1 MAFFPIAANT
11 DDRSAKGLTPL
22 ILKNCYLEPQAEGSG
37 KRSTYVIV
45 PTPGMTLRV
54 QPSSGQNIRGA
65 FSRAGV
71 QDGLLFIVAGST
83 LYSIDTSWTATAC
96 GTILGAGR
104 VLMDAL
110 GANLILLGSGNLYQ
124 WNGTTLTQIV
134 DPDFPA
140 NAYTLSSL
148 ADRIVTSEQGSDTF
162 DWSSVGDATAWPAT
176 GFAASARYPDEIR
189 AQAEIGGD
197 LFHFG
202 AATTQPWRAVGGVDS
217 EAFDVLGSIII
228 NRGIVGRDAWAR
240 MDSYAM
246 FVGDDRVLYELN
258 GYVPQRVVNRALET
272 ALESFSETDIATV
285 QCYSYLNG
293 SHSTL
298 IARLPDGKA
307 YAFDALTRKFHQ
319 RTALGSDF
327 NLVHYAR
334 FNGYHVVASDQG
346 DGVYTWDSN
355 VYSDAGTSIERVA
368 MVHVP
373 LGEKMP
379 ISNITLDIKAFGQ
392 PLSGQGSEPK
402 AYVTFYRDGGS
413 LDSLQQIG
421 VEREVSLGT
430 AGKYNVRPTLYRLGI
445 ANAAD
450 GFLVKIRITDPI
462 GYALTGIWVNELP
475 V

>member
-1 MAFFPIAANT
+1 MAFFPIAPDT

-22 ILKNCYLEPQAEGSG
+22 ILRNCYVEPQAEASA

-45 PTPGMTLRV
+45 PTPGMTSRV
-54 QPSSGQNIRGA
+54 TPSAGQFIRGV
-65 FSRAGV
+65 FSRPGV
-71 QDGLLFIVAGST
+71 QDGLLFVVAGPT
-83 LYSIDTSWTATAC
+83 LYAVDTSWTATAC
-96 GTILGAGR
+96 GTILGTGR

-124 WNGTTLTQIV
+124 WDGVTLTQTV

-148 ADRIVTSEQGSDTF
+148 ADRIVTSAQASDTF
-162 DWSSVGDATAWPAT
+162 DWSAVGDASSWPAT

-202 AATTQPWRAVGGVDS
+202 AASTQPWRAVGGIDS

-240 MDSYAM
+240 LDSYAM
-246 FVGDDRVLYELN
+246 FIGDDRVLYELN
-258 GYVPQRVVNRALET
+258 GYVPQRVVNRALEE
-272 ALESFSETDIATV
+272 ALQSFTEAEIATV
-285 QCYSYLNG
+285 QCFSYLNG
-293 SHSTL
+293 SHSTFVV
-298 IARLPDGKA
+298 RLPDGRA
-307 YAFDALTRKFHQ
+307 YAFDALTRKFHE

-327 NLVHYAR
+327 DLVHYAR
-334 FNGYHVVASDQG
+334 FNGYHVVASDAS
-346 DGVYTWDSN
+346 DAIYTWDSS

-373 LGEKMP
+373 LAEKMP
-379 ISNITLDIKAFGQ
+379 ISNITLDIKTFGQ
-392 PLSGQGSEPK
+392 PLSGQDSAPK

-413 LDSLQQIG
+413 LDSLQQLG
-421 VEREVSLGT
+421 VEREVSLGA
-430 AGKYNVRPTLYRLGI
+430 AGRYGVRPTLYRLGI

-450 GFLVKIRITDPI
+450 GFLMKIRITDPV
-462 GYALTGIWVNELP
+462 GFALTGVWVNELP

>member
-1 MAFFPIAANT
+1 MAFFPFAADT

-22 ILKNCYLEPQAEGSG
+22 ITRNLYLEPQAEGAG
-37 KRSTYVIV
+37 KGSTYALV
-45 PTPGMTLRV
+45 PTPGMTSRV
-54 QPSSGQNIRGA
+54 TPSAGQFIRGV
-65 FSRAGV
+65 FSRSGV
-71 QDGLLFIVAGST
+71 QDGLLFVVAGST
-83 LYSIDTSWTATAC
+83 LYSIDTSWAATAC
-96 GTILGAGR
+96 GTILGTGR

-124 WNGTTLTQIV
+124 WDGTTLTQTV

-140 NAYTLSSL
+140 DAYTLASL
-148 ADRIVTSEQGSDTF
+148 ADRILSSARGSDTF
-162 DWSSVGDATAWPAT
+162 DWSAVGDASNWPAT

-240 MDSYAM
+240 LDSYAM
-246 FVGDDRVLYELN
+246 FVGDDRALYELN
-258 GYVPQRVVNRALET
+258 GYVPQRVVNRALE
-272 ALESFSETDIATV
+272 IAMEAFTEAEISTT
-285 QCYSYLNG
+285 QCFSYLNG
-293 SHSTL
+293 SHSTF
-298 IARLPDGKA
+298 IARLPDGTA
-307 YAFDALTRKFHQ
+307 YAFDALTRKFHE
-319 RTALGSDF
+319 RTALGSSFDI
-327 NLVHYAR
+327 VHYAR
-334 FNGYHVVASDQG
+334 FNGYHVVASDTSATI
-346 DGVYTWDSN
+346 YTWDSS
-355 VYSDAGTSIERVA
+355 VYSDSGTSIERVA

-373 LGEKMP
+373 LAEKMP
-379 ISNITLDIKAFGQ
+379 VANLTLDIKTFGQ
-392 PLSGQGSEPK
+392 PLSGQGSAPK

-421 VEREVSLGT
+421 VEREVSLGV

-450 GFLVKIRITDPI
+450 GFLMKVRITDPV
-462 GYALTGIWVNELP
+462 GFALTGVWVNELP
-475 V
+475 T

>member
-110 GANLILLGSGNLYQ
+110 GANLVLLGSGNLYQ
-124 WNGTTLTQIV
+124 WDGTTLTQVV

-140 NAYTLSSL
+140 NAYTLTSL
-148 ADRIVTSEQGSDTF
+148 ADRILTSEQGSDTF
-162 DWSSVGDATAWPAT
+162 DWSAVGVATDWPAT

-202 AATTQPWRAVGGVDS
+202 AATTQPWRAVGGIDS

-285 QCYSYLNG
+285 QCFSYLNG

-298 IARLPDGKA
+298 IARLPDRTA
-307 YAFDALTRKFHQ
+307 YAFDAMTRKFHQ
-319 RTALGSDF
+319 RTALGDHF
-327 NLVHYAR
+327 DLVHYAR
-334 FNGYHVVASDQG
+334 FNGYHVVASDQS
-346 DGVYTWDSN
+346 DSVYTWDSN
-355 VYSDAGTSIERVA
+355 VYSDNGTSIERIA

-373 LGEKMP
+373 LADKMP

-392 PLSGQGSEPK
+392 PLSGQGSAPK

-421 VEREVSLGT
+421 VEREVSLGA
-430 AGKYNVRPTLYRLGI
+430 AGKYNVRPTLHRLGI

-462 GYALTGIWVNELP
+462 GYALTGIYVNELP
-475 V
+475 T

>member
-1 MAFFPIAANT
+1 
-11 DDRSAKGLTPL
+11 
-22 ILKNCYLEPQAEGSG
+22 
-37 KRSTYVIV
+37 
-45 PTPGMTLRV
+45 
-54 QPSSGQNIRGA
+54 
-65 FSRAGV
+65 
-71 QDGLLFIVAGST
+71 
-83 LYSIDTSWTATAC
+83 
-96 GTILGAGR
+96 
-104 VLMDAL
+104 
-110 GANLILLGSGNLYQ
+110 
-124 WNGTTLTQIV
+124 
-134 DPDFPA
+134 
-140 NAYTLSSL
+140 
-148 ADRIVTSEQGSDTF
+148 
-162 DWSSVGDATAWPAT
+162 
-176 GFAASARYPDEIR
+176 
-189 AQAEIGGD
+189 
-197 LFHFG
+197 
-202 AATTQPWRAVGGVDS
+202 
-217 EAFDVLGSIII
+217 
-228 NRGIVGRDAWAR
+228 

-293 SHSTL
+293 SHSTF

-319 RTALGSDF
+319 RTALGGDF

-413 LDSLQQIG
+413 LDSLQQVG
-421 VEREVSLGT
+421 VEREVSLGA